1 MHTGAP
7 VRVFSTF
14 SRQRLLSHIC
24 RAEHLIEEKSR
35 GGLLVN
41 GERPSAVVELL
52 LGSWRKRWIL
62 ASGDFRSLRSRFLI
76 FSSNYT
82 HMMHLVR

>member
-1 MHTGAP
+1 MRSLPGYFPGAPMHTGAP

-41 GERPSAVVELL
+41 GERPSAVVVAPGQLKEEVD
-52 LGSWRKRWIL
+52 LGKW
-62 ASGDFRSLRSRFLI
+62 
-76 FSSNYT
+76 
-82 HMMHLVR
+82 